1 MSIKNLF
8 KAKAVNF
15 AKKIITVQ
23 DRFDAAIY
31 DMNDNILKLGDVLS
45 SLYHLQ
51 EIYKKTGRD
60 TTSIDEK
67 IKAVENKIREY
78 GDKIE
83 KVKNKRDEL
92 LSRLNIAQQEVSI
105 AKNLKKSK
113 LSDLEFS
120 SNDIIE
126 DCEKEIEKLEM
137 EAKAD
142 SFIYSL

>member
-8 KAKAVNF
+8 KAKVINF
-15 AKKIITVQ
+15 TKKIATVQ

-31 DMNDNILKLGDVLS
+31 DMNDNILKLGDALS

-51 EIYKKTGRD
+51 DIYKKTDRD
-60 TTSIDEK
+60 TKSIDEK
-67 IKAVENKIREY
+67 IKTVENKIREY

-83 KVKNKRDEL
+83 KVKSKRDEL
-92 LSRLNIAQQEVSI
+92 LSRLNIAQQEASI
-105 AKNLKKSK
+105 AKNLKKTK

-120 SNDIIE
+120 SSSILE
-126 DCEKEIEKLEM
+126 DCEKEIEKLEA

-142 SFIYSL
+142 TFISSL